1 MRGRS
6 PLVLME
12 QVIMLAVFAL
22 AAALCL
28 RVFVLSDQLSRQ
40 GEIRDQALLQAQSAA
55 EVYRHC
61 QGQGDQAVELAGGS
75 WDGTSWTLLW
85 DESWQPVE
93 QADQAEYRLTVT
105 PEDSGNELLGPD
117 GGDRA
122 GVHPSPGMAGGDR
135 PWVRTNGA
143 APPQWAAAPCW

>member
-75 WDGTSWTLLW
+75 WDG
-85 DESWQPVE
+85 PFC
-93 QADQAEYRLTVT
+93 
-105 PEDSGNELLGPD
+105 GMK
-117 GGDRA
+117 A
-122 GVHPSPGMAGGDR
+122 GSRWSRPTRRSIASPSPPRTAEMSCWAGPR
-135 PWVRTNGA
+135 
-143 APPQWAAAPCW
+143 

>member
-75 WDGTSWTLLW
+75 WDGASWTLLW
-85 DESWQPVE
+85 DESWQLVD

-105 PEDSGNELLGPD
+105 PEDSGNELLG
-117 GGDRA
+117 RA
-122 GVHPSPGMAGGDR
+122 QVTVTQAGETEPVCTLPLAWQEVTDHG
-135 PWVRTNGA
+135 
-143 APPQWAAAPCW
+143 

>member
-61 QGQGDQAVELAGGS
+61 QGQGDQAVALAGGS
-75 WDGTSWTLLW
+75 CDGTSWTLLW
-85 DESWQPVE
+85 DESWQPVD
-93 QADQAEYRLTVT
+93 QVDQAEYCLTVT
-105 PEDSGNELLGPD
+105 PEDSGNELLG
-117 GGDRA
+117 RA
-122 GVHPSPGMAGGDR
+122 QVTVTQTGEPEPVCTLPLAWQEVTDHG
-135 PWVRTNGA
+135 
-143 APPQWAAAPCW
+143 

>member
-85 DESWQPVE
+85 DENWQPVE
-93 QADQAEYRLTVT
+93 EPDQAEYRLTVT
-105 PEDSGNELLGPD
+105 PEDSENELLG
-117 GGDRA
+117 RA
-122 GVHPSPGMAGGDR
+122 QVTVTQTGETEPVCTLSLAWQEVTDHG
-135 PWVRTNGA
+135 
-143 APPQWAAAPCW
+143 